1 LPADALTILQAE
13 ARDGYRD
20 RVVIGGLA
28 GFMRNFV
35 AERADAQQAADLLRN
50 YAELDKE
57 ERAER
62 LAEAHRLLTNGTRGN
77 LSGGSRAERS
87 GPLVAEGAKPP
98 EPPPGLTLDTRIEAL
113 KGIGAVRARLYGRL
127 GITTI
132 QDLLFHFPSRH
143 VEFPPATPISELFFQ
158 PEASVVGTL
167 DRLEVENLPR
177 GLKKL
182 RATIRDTTGTISA
195 TWLRYGV
202 AHLGVRPGETM
213 AVSGKLIRF
222 GRQLTFENPDYER
235 GDGPPVHTRGLVP
248 IYPLTGGLSDRELR
262 GRIHWAVVHFAASVP
277 DPLPEAVRQEHR
289 FMPIDQALRAMHF
302 PPDAAAHAEARRR
315 FAFQELLTIQL
326 VMLQRRQTLQ
336 QDPAPRLPR
345 QQPALDALAA
355 GLPFELTGAQRRV
368 TDEILSDL
376 AQERPMTR
384 LLQGEVGSGKTAV
397 AALALVNAMANGY
410 QGALMAPTEILAE
423 QHFSTLSRL
432 YEAAGPRLEA
442 VLGRRPSLTLLTG
455 STRRKERDATYAAAA
470 EGSLD
475 ILVGTQALIQS
486 GLDFARLGLV
496 VVDEQHRFGVRQRV
510 TLRRKSQQDFG
521 VPHLLVMTATPI
533 PRTLALSLYGD
544 LDLSAID
551 ELPPGRRL
559 PRTVLLGPAEREMAY
574 ERVRRA
580 AAKGSQSFII
590 CPLIEES
597 EALEARA
604 ATEEFERLRTGELKS
619 LRLGLLHGRMKAAE
633 KDSVMRA
640 FRDAEL
646 DVLVSTAVIEVGVDV
661 PNATVMLIEGAE
673 RFGLAQLHQFRG
685 RVGRGQYADS
695 AVCILLS
702 EKEDVERLEIVA
714 RETNGLALAE
724 QDLRLRGPGDYFG
737 VRQSGFPELKVA
749 RLDDARLVESA
760 RRTADA
766 LLRADPDLTSEDHSV
781 LRAHLDAFLAR
792 GGGDPS

>member
-1 LPADALTILQAE
+1 MQ
-13 ARDGYRD
+13 
-20 RVVIGGLA
+20 
-28 GFMRNFV
+28 
-35 AERADAQQAADLLRN
+35 
-50 YAELDKE
+50 
-57 ERAER
+57 
-62 LAEAHRLLTNGTRGN
+62 
-77 LSGGSRAERS
+77 
-87 GPLVAEGAKPP
+87 
-98 EPPPGLTLDTRIEAL
+98 AL
-113 KGIGAVRARLYGRL
+113 KGVGAVRARLFARL
-127 GITTI
+127 GIATI
-132 QDLLFHFPSRH
+132 GDLLFHFPARH
-143 VEFPPATPISELFFQ
+143 VAFPPPTPIAELFFL

-167 DRLEVENLPR
+167 ERLEVENLPR

-182 RATIRDTTGTISA
+182 RATIRDATGSVTA
-195 TWLRYGV
+195 TWLRYGM
-202 AHLGVRPGETM
+202 AHLGVRPGEQM
-213 AVSGKLIRF
+213 AVSGRLTRF
-222 GRQLTFENPDYER
+222 GRQLSFENPDYER

-277 DPLPEAVRQEHR
+277 DPLPEAVRRQHR
-289 FMPIDQALRAMHF
+289 LAGIEQALREMHF
-302 PPDAAAHAEARRR
+302 PQDAAAHAEARRR
-315 FAFQELLTIQL
+315 FAFEELLTIQL
-326 VMLQRRQTLQ
+326 VMLQRRQTMQ
-336 QDPAPRLPR
+336 HDPAPSLPR
-345 QQPALDALAA
+345 HPAALQALES
-355 GLPFELTGAQRRV
+355 GLPFDLTRAQRRV
-368 TDEILSDL
+368 TDEILRDM
-376 AQERPMTR
+376 AQQRPMTR

-397 AALALVNAMANGY
+397 AALALVNAVANGY

-423 QHFSTLSRL
+423 QHFATLSRL
-432 YEAAGPRLEA
+432 YEAAAPGLEA
-442 VLGRRPSLTLLTG
+442 ALGRRPSVTLLTG
-455 STRRKERDATYAAAA
+455 STRARERSSTYAAAA
-470 EGSLD
+470 EGTLD
-475 ILVGTQALIQS
+475 ILVGTQALIQT

-510 TLRRKSQQDFG
+510 TLRRKPQDFG

-551 ELPPGRRL
+551 ELPPGRHL

-574 ERVRRA
+574 EKVRRA
-580 AAKGSQSFII
+580 AARGRQSFII

-604 ATEEFERLRTGELKS
+604 ATEEFERLRTGELSS

-702 EKEDVERLEIVA
+702 EKEDVERLQIVA
-714 RETNGLALAE
+714 RETSGLALAE

-749 RLDDARLVESA
+749 RLDDAPLVESA
-760 RRTADA
+760 RASA
-766 LLRADPDLTSEDHSV
+766 ESLLRADPDLSSEANAL
-781 LRAHLDAFLAR
+781 LRAHLDAFVAK
-792 GGGDPS
+792 GADPS